1 MAGSEE
7 GQMQNI
13 SVKSESPEPCR
24 AEVDGC
30 PAPSDVVAD
39 AYVRHHAELVRF
51 VALRTRDAELAADI
65 AQEAFL
71 RLIREDAAGRLP
83 DQILAWLRQVALNL
97 VVNRARHAKVADR
110 WEPWLRPSTSPG
122 DTPEGAAIGAERD
135 RVVRGALASLPEAE
149 RRAMILAANGFAG
162 REIAQAIGRSEGAT
176 RTLMC
181 RARSRLRS
189 ELRST
194 GAF

>member
-1 MAGSEE
+1 MRNMFVE
-7 GQMQNI
+7 
-13 SVKSESPEPCR
+13 SESAPSCR
-24 AEVDGC
+24 AEGDAS
-30 PAPSDVVAD
+30 PTASSAVAD

-51 VALRTRDAELAADI
+51 VTIRTRDPEIAADI

-83 DQILAWLRQVALNL
+83 DQVMAWLRQVALNL
-97 VVNRARHAKVADR
+97 VVSRARHARVADR
-110 WEPWLRPSTSPG
+110 WEPWLRPSTST
-122 DTPEGAAIGAERD
+122 DETPEGAALGAERD
-135 RVVRGALASLPEAE
+135 TIVHGALAGLSDAE

-162 REIAQAIGRSEGAT
+162 REIAEAIGRSEGAT

-181 RARSRLRS
+181 RARSRLRT
-189 ELRST
+189 ELLST